1 MSVSK
6 NLLLLLVGLTA
17 SSLVVAQGAADDDN
31 QGIPGRLDLMSSEER
46 VAAGLAFHTHMSEPV
61 EPFRVLG
68 NIYFVGTSN
77 IGSYLISSPEGHF
90 LIDTG
95 VAGMAPKIRDSVE
108 ALGFDMRDIRV
119 LLSSHAHFDHVQ
131 GHAIVQRMSG
141 AQVMAIAGDADALE
155 AGHDLSP
162 LAFEGWEPVNVDR
175 RLQDGEEVTLGNVT
189 LTPTWAPGHTQGCT
203 TWSLDT
209 TDSGESVNV
218 AIFGCNGPNEGV
230 QLVNNPRFPELVE
243 QSLQGF
249 DNLARLQPDIYL
261 TGHPQQPFEG
271 IEHQMRVQMRPHP
284 LLRQQPWAEFIA
296 QRRSEFEARVAA
308 ERARLANL

>member
-1 MSVSK
+1 MTDLGAKLVTLI
-6 NLLLLLVGLTA
+6 LLSA
-17 SSLVVAQGAADDDN
+17 PSWAIAQQGAGSEN
-31 QGIPGRLDLMSSEER
+31 QGIPGRLDMMTMEER
-46 VAAGLAFHTHMSEPV
+46 VAAGRSFHTHQSEPV

-68 NIYFVGTSN
+68 NIYFVGASN
-77 IGSYLISSPEGHF
+77 IGSYLITSSDGHF

-95 VAGMAPKIRDSVE
+95 VAGMAPQIRHSVE

-141 AQVMAIAGDADALE
+141 AQVMALEGDADALE

-162 LAFEGWEPVNVDR
+162 LAFEGWEPVAVDR
-175 RLQDGEEVTLGNVT
+175 RLQDGDQISLGGVT

-209 TDSGESVNV
+209 EDSGERVNV

-230 QLVNNPRFPELVE
+230 QLVNNPRFPQLVE

-249 DNLARLQPDIYL
+249 DNLAKLQPDIYL
-261 TGHPQQPFEG
+261 TGHPQEPFEG
-271 IEHQMRVQMRPHP
+271 IEQQMRVQVRPHP

-296 QRRSEFEARVAA
+296 RRRADFEDRVAA
-308 ERARLANL
+308 ERARLAGL